1 MLLRYT
7 DGGMKQFKAWGSCL
21 DCNFEGMLEYS
32 HIESEDYSDTE
43 VLGVML
49 LQRCPA
55 CENSDHTLM
64 PIDYYQE
71 LMAEL
76 RTMERNQGG

>member
-1 MLLRYT
+1 
-7 DGGMKQFKAWGSCL
+7 MKQFKAWGSCL

-32 HIESEDYSDTE
+32 HLAGEDYSDSA

-49 LQRCPA
+49 QQRCPS

-64 PIDYYQE
+64 PMEHYQE

-76 RTMERNQGG
+76 RALENSQNG